1 MNASISHRQILYGL
15 TADNHFLNLLHQPQS
30 LGKIEQVFN
39 KAINFT
45 VENTLYT
52 LLCSSLDNAPN
63 SCRLINTDFS
73 LLTLKEGD
81 PIYLSNKEWNI
92 GENYTISFSLC
103 KRWQPLTINFDSKKL
118 INENYLLYIAN
129 QIKNLDFILQDSS
142 SSLFNYQ
149 GNNFFYLTVSKQ
161 LIQLRLNLI
170 ESLINKDQQS
180 ITKIIKQFVGLGIGL
195 TPSGDDYLVG
205 LMAFLLLKGHP
216 ASALFPAF
224 YQGIT
229 QSKSQT
235 TPISAIT
242 LEKALNQEYR
252 ENMQQLIQSLVG
264 AQEANIYPQFLEILN
279 IGSSS
284 GSDMLFGLRDALYLT
299 HYFGERHVD

>member
-1 MNASISHRQILYGL
+1 MNTFTSHRQILYGL
-15 TADNHFLNLLHQPQS
+15 TADNHFLNLLHQPQP

-45 VENTLYT
+45 VKNTLYS

-103 KRWQPLTINFDSKKL
+103 KHWQPLKINFDSKKL
-118 INENYLLYIAN
+118 INENYLLYITN
-129 QIKNLDFILQDSS
+129 QIKRLDFILQDNS

-149 GNNFFYLTVSKQ
+149 GTNLFYLTVSKQ
-161 LIQLRLNLI
+161 LVQLRLNFI

-252 ENMQQLIQSLVG
+252 ENMQQLIQSLVD
-264 AQEANIYPQFLEILN
+264 AQETNIYPQFLEILN

>member
-52 LLCSSLDNAPN
+52 LLCSSLDNAPS

-103 KRWQPLTINFDSKKL
+103 KHWQPLTINFDSKKL
-118 INENYLLYIAN
+118 IKENYLLYIAN
-129 QIKNLDFILQDSS
+129 QIKSLDFVLQDNS

-149 GNNFFYLTVSKQ
+149 GTNLFYLTVSKQ

-264 AQEANIYPQFLEILN
+264 AQETNIYPQFLEILN